1 MSERKYINYS
11 NKALEEIYE
20 DIKFNL
26 DELEILDDEIRE
38 RDLVSPIFQK
48 KVNDSISEIYT
59 AYYCG
64 HEDCDLE
71 NERGLTQYLQ
81 KNLDKILAQYNKLK
95 QETEELRQQNII
107 QSNKIRNLERENE
120 SLSRNRLK

>member
-48 KVNDSISEIYT
+48 KS
-59 AYYCG
+59 
-64 HEDCDLE
+64 
-71 NERGLTQYLQ
+71 
-81 KNLDKILAQYNKLK
+81 K
-95 QETEELRQQNII
+95 
-107 QSNKIRNLERENE
+107 
-120 SLSRNRLK
+120 